1 MDVELALKSA
11 EYKTYIN
18 AICQLEKVSVAALS
32 ETKRVAFFL
41 NAYQCMYVHHF
52 FKMVTEGNK
61 KKETGY
67 LSQLKQLISRG

>member
-41 NAYQCMYVHHF
+41 NVYQCMYVHHF